1 MPQRE
6 DYSRSRYEGDRRRD
20 AGHGRAGI
28 SHARSAGNGHGSSH
42 SRSADRVPRVSE
54 GASRVQAARDQA
66 SRQQTTPT
74 RRYRDEA
81 TGMFEPVGK
90 HAAGR
95 SRSGMDVEI
104 TYSRRLAN
112 GDAIARRDRD
122 SYTRQT
128 YTRAEE
134 EATASRSMFRVLL
147 LVLASVIYWPI
158 AIVGVTAPFS
168 EGFNPGTLSM
178 GQVVFSRVW
187 LAFVLLGA
195 FYLAITNIGHFR
207 DCPIFRARG
216 KGSKLVRIIVF
227 LLADIAISFVVI
239 RLVCLF

>member
-1 MPQRE
+1 MPGRDE
-6 DYSRSRYEGDRRRD
+6 YSRSRYGRNGASGD
-20 AGHGRAGI
+20 ASRA
-28 SHARSAGNGHGSSH
+28 RH
-42 SRSADRVPRVSE
+42 SRDRVPRVNE

-66 SRQQTTPT
+66 GRQQTTST

-90 HAAGR
+90 HSSDRNRIG
-95 SRSGMDVEI
+95 GNVEI

-112 GDAIARRDRD
+112 GDAIARRERD
-122 SYTRQT
+122 SYSRQT

-134 EATASRSMFRVLL
+134 EAVSSRSMFRVLL

-158 AIVGVTAPFS
+158 AIVDVTAPFS
-168 EGFNPGTLSM
+168 EGFNPGTLAM
-178 GQVVFSRVW
+178 GQIMFSRIW

-207 DCPIFRARG
+207 NLPLFRANG
-216 KGSKLVRIIVF
+216 KGGKLLKIILF
-227 LLADIAISFVVI
+227 LLADVVISFVII
-239 RLVCLF
+239 RIVCLF